1 MNHGSDEEAGP
12 GLGVERQR
20 SVDTASP
27 SRRRRRRRQSDV
39 VKVITALSTLE
50 LQMKVREVSKCL
62 EKAPSR
68 GYCKGWAVR
77 KVS

>member
-1 MNHGSDEEAGP
+1 MNHGSDEETGT

-50 LQMKVREVSKCL
+50 LPTKFSKHL
-62 EKAPSR
+62 ER
-68 GYCKGWAVR
+68 LLIGVI
-77 KVS
+77 VMDE

>member
-1 MNHGSDEEAGP
+1 MNHGSDEETGP

-27 SRRRRRRRQSDV
+27 SRRRRRGRRQSDV

-50 LQMKVREVSKCL
+50 LPTKFSKHL
-62 EKAPSR
+62 ERAPTR
-68 GYCKGWAVR
+68 GYYLKGWGVR
-77 KVS
+77 KMS